1 MARCKTSSPKLTTA
15 ERRLKAFEL
24 RKLAYTYEQI
34 GTALGISKQSAHS
47 LVVDYLKNVEA
58 KTEEA
63 ASEVKQL
70 ELLRLDGMLQKALTM
85 ANNGDLKAMDRVLR
99 IMIRRSELLGLD
111 APKRIAPT
119 DPEGNAL
126 GGGGGL
132 ASLLRDAEKLKSQND
147 E

>member
-1 MARCKTSSPKLTTA
+1 MVRCKTTAPKITTA

-24 RKLAYTYEQI
+24 RKLGYTYEQI
-34 GTALGISKQSAHS
+34 GKALGITKQSAYS
-47 LVVDYLKNVEA
+47 LVMDQLKKIEI

-63 ASEVKQL
+63 ATEIKQL
-70 ELLRLDGMLQKALTM
+70 EVFRLDDMLQKALLM
-85 ANNGDLKAMDRVLR
+85 ANKGDLKAMDRVLK

-111 APKRIAPT
+111 APKKIAPT